1 MNPIN
6 PYGSSVPGPSQG
18 PAEGGGKSDPIRGV
32 GGKFTRRGAIRG
44 NKGVSGYQGYLE
56 SKVSKQGSE
65 KARKAAAGVEQI
77 SERIKASGAKAS
89 AAISQAASKAGKML
103 AQTARQVKSKI
114 QNKIGGKKESVSGKK
129 ESHGTPQQLQMK
141 VLAKEAVAKVGKMS
155 AGGKR
160 NLDASKLDAS
170 ESPLKQPKTE
180 VLSAKGHDDT
190 FSPDLGAIAGRD
202 RVKLPRANVSPQNE
216 GVRKSQRQA
225 NQKTKGILKQSGAPK
240 TGKKGGIRWADQE
253 GKHLEQ

>member
-18 PAEGGGKSDPIRGV
+18 PSEGGGKSDPIRGV

-44 NKGVSGYQGYLE
+44 RRGVRGYQGYLE
-56 SKVSKQGSE
+56 SKVSKQGGE
-65 KARKAAAGVEQI
+65 KAQKAAARVEQL

-89 AAISQAASKAGKML
+89 AAISQAAGKAGKML

-114 QNKIGGKKESVSGKK
+114 QSKIGSKKESQGSSQHV
-129 ESHGTPQQLQMK
+129 QMK

-155 AGGKR
+155 SGGKR
-160 NLDASKLDAS
+160 NLDSSKLDAS

-180 VLSAKGHDDT
+180 VPPAGHDT
-190 FSPDLGAIAGRD
+190 FSPDLGVIAGKD
-202 RVKLPRANVSPQNE
+202 RVKLPRANVSSQNE
-216 GVRKSQRQA
+216 GVRKSQRQE
-225 NQKTKGILKQSGAPK
+225 NQKTRGILKQPGAPK
-240 TGKKGGIRWADQE
+240 TSKKRGGIRWADQE
-253 GKHLEQ
+253 GKPLEQ